1 MLKIEDRGRIR
12 CLTFSRPEALNA
24 FNDEL
29 YDAVTQ
35 ALNSA
40 AQDSNIAVIIFT
52 GEGRAFSAGQD
63 LGQLEVPQQYKD
75 KQRHGFDP
83 FIETLE
89 AFPKPIIAAVNGIGV
104 GIGLTM
110 LPHCDLVII
119 AEEAKLRAP
128 FITLGLTAEAGS
140 TQLLPAMLGWAETA
154 HLLYTSEWVNA
165 SKAIEIGLAWK
176 KVALA
181 DLMNEAMSV
190 AEKIA
195 AMPIPSLVGTK
206 KLLLDSRLEAVRAA
220 RKREQVTF
228 ASLKGGPAN
237 TEALAAFREKR
248 EPDFT
253 K

>member
-12 CLTFSRPEALNA
+12 CLTFSRPEVLNS

-29 YDAVTQ
+29 YDAVTH
-35 ALNSA
+35 ALNA
-40 AQDSNIAVIIFT
+40 AEQDSDIAVIILT

-63 LGQLEVPQQYKD
+63 LGQLEVPQQYED
-75 KQRHGFDP
+75 TERHGFDP

-110 LPHCDLVII
+110 LPHCDLVIM

-140 TQLLPAMLGWAETA
+140 TLLLPAMLGWAETA
-154 HLLYTSEWVNA
+154 HLLYTSEWVDA

-176 KVALA
+176 KVALT

-195 AMPIPSLVGTK
+195 AMPIPSLIGTK
-206 KLLLDSRLEAVRAA
+206 KLLLDSRLEAVKAA

-228 ASLKGGPAN
+228 SSLKGGPAN

-248 EPDFT
+248 KPDFT
-253 K
+253 R